1 MKLMIV
7 RQPSL
12 KSPLAWTGTI
22 PSTGGDGKDE
32 ATTSNY
38 NTKSGW
44 LLSNSMQIVY
54 YWLNLVET
62 KSQKIAGKEKFW
74 EQK

>member
-1 MKLMIV
+1 MIV

-22 PSTGGDGKDE
+22 LSTGGDGKDE

-44 LLSNSMQIVY
+44 LLANSMPIVSH
-54 YWLNLVET
+54 WLNLAET
-62 KSQKIAGKEKFW
+62 SSQKILGREKFW